1 MALLGLF
8 KSREEREMESL
19 LRFRQGKS
27 RINRFVQQAQ
37 TAGQRYWS
45 LARQAYQL
53 GDEEQF
59 RQLATGYVRTR
70 ESINR
75 WERYLIKLDSLELR
89 RNEVASTGEFLKS
102 IDAMTGSILQGAKPE
117 EIARMQMDL
126 EKAMLKTDA
135 LEQTLDIAME
145 AAGDSLTGSP
155 ELNDDVLQQ
164 IGVGMDGEPK
174 TVCDGGSDHDHDLDA
189 RLHDALKD
197 VESRMGIGR

>member
-1 MALLGLF
+1 MALMGLF
-8 KSREEREMESL
+8 KSRQQREMEML
-19 LRFRQGKS
+19 LKFRQGKS
-27 RINRFVQQAQ
+27 RISRFVQQAQ
-37 TAGQRYWS
+37 QSAQRYWN
-45 LARQAYQL
+45 LAKQAYQL
-53 GDEEQF
+53 GDQEQF
-59 RQLATGYVRTR
+59 RQLATGYVRSR

-75 WERYLIKLDSLELR
+75 WERYLIKLDALELR

-102 IDAMTGSILQGAKPE
+102 IEAMTGSILQGAKPE

-164 IGVGMDGEPK
+164 ISVGMGGEPPAI
-174 TVCDGGSDHDHDLDA
+174 TDDTSNRDLDA
-189 RLHDALKD
+189 RLQTAMKE
-197 VESRMGIGR
+197 VEGRIRNGG

>member
-8 KSREEREMESL
+8 KSREQREMESL

-37 TAGQRYWS
+37 TAGQHYWA
-45 LARQAYQL
+45 LARKAYQL

-89 RNEVASTGEFLKS
+89 RNDVASTGEFLKS
-102 IDAMTGSILQGAKPE
+102 IDAMTGSILQGARPE

-164 IGVGMDGEPK
+164 IGVGMGAEVG
-174 TVCDGGSDHDHDLDA
+174 TVGNEDSEHDLDA

-197 VESRMGIGR
+197 VESRMGLGR